1 MTGNE
6 FFCEA
11 LLQLAG
17 NSTLALDVQNN
28 KIGFAQWAQMLD
40 RGASA
45 LLEVA
50 AENNCLDDDKPP

>member
-6 FFCEA
+6 FFREA

-17 NSTLALDVQNN
+17 NSSLALDVQND
-28 KIGFAQWAQMLD
+28 KMSFAEWAQMLD

-45 LLEVA
+45 LLDVA